1 MLRLPLKLVLS
12 LALETP
18 IPILPDGHVQEDAD
32 MKMTRRMAHVALL
45 VLTALA
51 LTGCQTLAQES
62 SGDYVYCHGM
72 KRPPGWICADPK

>member
-18 IPILPDGHVQEDAD
+18 IPILADGHAQEDAD
-32 MKMTRRMAHVALL
+32 MKMTRRMANAALL
-45 VLTALA
+45 VFTAFA
-51 LTGCQTLAQES
+51 LTGCQTLAQEP